1 MQKTNRGKLKKKRKK
16 RGKVG
21 KKNEKKKNK
30 KKGMHCELSTMLLGV
45 GEQ

>member
-1 MQKTNRGKLKKKRKK
+1 MKKK
-16 RGKVG
+16 
-21 KKNEKKKNK
+21 EQK

>member
-1 MQKTNRGKLKKKRKK
+1 MQKTNREKLKKKRKK
-16 RGKVG
+16 RGKIE

>member
-16 RGKVG
+16 RGNVG
-21 KKNEKKKNK
+21 KKMKK
-30 KKGMHCELSTMLLGV
+30 KKGMHYELSTMLLGV

>member
-21 KKNEKKKNK
+21 KKMKKKNK

>member
-1 MQKTNRGKLKKKRKK
+1 VKKK
-16 RGKVG
+16 GKSW
-21 KKNEKKKNK
+21 KKNEKKRTK

>member
-1 MQKTNRGKLKKKRKK
+1 MKKK
-16 RGKVG
+16 GKSW
-21 KKNEKKKNK
+21 KKNEKKKRTK